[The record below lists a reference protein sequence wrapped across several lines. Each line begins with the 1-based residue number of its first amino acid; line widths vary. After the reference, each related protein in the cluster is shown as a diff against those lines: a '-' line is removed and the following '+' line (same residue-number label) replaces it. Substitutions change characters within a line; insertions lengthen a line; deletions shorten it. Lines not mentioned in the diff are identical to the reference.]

1 MVRTLE
7 ELETEETRLETL
19 IAKKQNEIF
28 KIEEKINKIRNL
40 QSKQRI
46 AAQRQYKAKVIR
58 CIEGLTTVQILDT
71 KETLSYW
78 KRTEPGQYVQINEEF
93 LNLMREC
100 KANGR

>member
-46 AAQRQYKAKVIR
+46 AAQR
-58 CIEGLTTVQILDT
+58 
-71 KETLSYW
+71 
-78 KRTEPGQYVQINEEF
+78 
-93 LNLMREC
+93 
-100 KANGR
+100 